1 MTTLKTFFILF
12 IVAYIGVALY
22 LYLTQRSK
30 IFNFDIVPKKEP
42 KVLKNCTKCKKV
54 KLMVQD
60 GLLDGVYLDNSSKK
74 LIIYFGGNADDAT
87 DFLEIIKDMRG
98 FDAVA
103 FNYRGNGLS
112 KGIPSEKALYED
124 ALKIYDNFAKDKEVY
139 LIGRSLGSGVATYLA
154 SKREVKKLFLITP
167 YDSIENVAKEKYPVF
182 PISLLLRYKFNSKKY
197 IEQVKAP
204 IVIFMVKGDKTV
216 SNKRTKNLIKH
227 IKSSYILKTFEH
239 TTHADILQDKIFI
252 KELKSSILKLK
263 T

>member
-12 IVAYIGVALY
+12 IVTYLSVALY
-22 LYLTQRSK
+22 LYLTQKSK
-30 IFNFDIVPKKEP
+30 IFNFDIVEKKQP
-42 KVLKNCTKCKKV
+42 KVLKNCLKCKEV
-54 KLMVQD
+54 KLID

-87 DFLEIIKDMRG
+87 DFLEIIKDTRG

-112 KGIPSEKALYED
+112 RGIPSEKALYED

-139 LIGRSLGSGVATYLA
+139 LIGRSLGSGVATYIA

-167 YDSIENVAKEKYPVF
+167 YDSIENVAKEKYPIF

-204 IVIFMVKGDKTV
+204 IIIFMVKGDKTV

-227 IKSSYILKTFEH
+227 IKSSYTLKIFEH

-252 KELKSSILKLK
+252 KELRAHINSKK
-263 T
+263 